1 VNVDSIVTQVVAAI
15 AIAIGLSY
23 AVGKLFRRM
32 RQPEVIGQLFVGI
45 ALGPSLLG
53 RFSSSVTHT
62 LFPARIVPY
71 LNVTSQVALVLFL
84 FAIGYE
90 LNLRMLRKYRRTV
103 SVLSISTFAVPM
115 LLGVASVYVFASWY
129 RAAGEPHAG
138 TAKFI
143 LFMGVAVSITAVP
156 VLASITGERGIAA
169 TAPGATAMTSAALID
184 ALGWLALA
192 GVLVVASAS
201 SSAFRPWTPTVLL
214 LVGYITVTLFIV
226 RPALRRWLRRP
237 HAVLADKVPVA
248 VVVAMGSAWV
258 SAALGLHVIFGAFF
272 AGVMMPRPDN
282 DAPDADILRP
292 VLEAGRLLLPVFFV
306 VSGLSVNVGALR
318 AQDLALFGVVCAIAI
333 SGKAGVGFLA
343 AWATGMGK
351 RDSSVV
357 GVLLNTRGL
366 TELIALNVGLQAGII
381 HPRLYTILVLMA
393 LAMTAA
399 TGPLLTLIGS
409 HEPGSATE
417 TAHVPESVVI
427 ADGSAS
433 IISADF
439 RGS

>member
-1 VNVDSIVTQVVAAI
+1 
-15 AIAIGLSY
+15 
-23 AVGKLFRRM
+23 
-32 RQPEVIGQLFVGI
+32 
-45 ALGPSLLG
+45 
-53 RFSSSVTHT
+53 
-62 LFPARIVPY
+62 
-71 LNVTSQVALVLFL
+71 
-84 FAIGYE
+84 
-90 LNLRMLRKYRRTV
+90 V
-103 SVLSISTFAVPM
+103 SVLSISTFAVPV

-138 TAKFI
+138 TAAFI

-169 TAPGATAMTSAALID
+169 TVPGATAMTSAALID

-214 LVGYITVTLFIV
+214 VGYITVTLFIV
-226 RPALRRWLRRP
+226 RPALRLWLRRP

-318 AQDLALFGVVCAIAI
+318 AQDFALFGVVCAIAI

-399 TGPLLTLIGS
+399 TGPLLTLIGP

-417 TAHVPESVVI
+417 TAHVPEAVVV
-427 ADGSAS
+427 ADG
-433 IISADF
+433 
-439 RGS
+439 

>member
-103 SVLSISTFAVPM
+103 SVLSISTFAVPV

-129 RAAGEPHAG
+129 RAAGEPHAR
-138 TAKFI
+138 TAAFI

-169 TAPGATAMTSAALID
+169 TVPGATAMTSAALID
-184 ALGWLALA
+184 ALGWLALT
-192 GVLVVASAS
+192 GVLLVASAS

-226 RPALRRWLRRP
+226 RPALRLWLRRP

-318 AQDLALFGVVCAIAI
+318 AQDFALFGVVCAIAI

-417 TAHVPESVVI
+417 TAHVPEAVVV
-427 ADGSAS
+427 AEGLAS

>member
-417 TAHVPESVVI
+417 TAHVPESVVV

>member
-417 TAHVPESVVI
+417 TAHVPEAVVV
-427 ADGSAS
+427 AEGLAS

>member
-1 VNVDSIVTQVVAAI
+1 
-15 AIAIGLSY
+15 
-23 AVGKLFRRM
+23 
-32 RQPEVIGQLFVGI
+32 
-45 ALGPSLLG
+45 
-53 RFSSSVTHT
+53 
-62 LFPARIVPY
+62 
-71 LNVTSQVALVLFL
+71 
-84 FAIGYE
+84 
-90 LNLRMLRKYRRTV
+90 
-103 SVLSISTFAVPM
+103 
-115 LLGVASVYVFASWY
+115 
-129 RAAGEPHAG
+129 
-138 TAKFI
+138 
-143 LFMGVAVSITAVP
+143 
-156 VLASITGERGIAA
+156 
-169 TAPGATAMTSAALID
+169 
-184 ALGWLALA
+184 
-192 GVLVVASAS
+192 
-201 SSAFRPWTPTVLL
+201 VLL

-226 RPALRRWLRRP
+226 RPALRLWLRRP

-417 TAHVPESVVI
+417 TAHVPEAVVV
-427 ADGSAS
+427 AEGLAS

>member
-53 RFSSSVTHT
+53 RFSNSVTHT

-71 LNVTSQVALVLFL
+71 LNVTSQVALILFL

-103 SVLSISTFAVPM
+103 SVLSISTFAVPV

-138 TAKFI
+138 TAAFI

-169 TAPGATAMTSAALID
+169 TVPGATAMTSAALID
-184 ALGWLALA
+184 ALGWLALT
-192 GVLVVASAS
+192 GVLLVASAS

-226 RPALRRWLRRP
+226 RPALRLWLRRP

-318 AQDLALFGVVCAIAI
+318 AQDFALFGVVCAIAI

-381 HPRLYTILVLMA
+381 HPQLYTILVLMA

-409 HEPGSATE
+409 DEPGSATE
-417 TAHVPESVVI
+417 TADVPEAVAV
-427 ADGSAS
+427 ADG
-433 IISADF
+433 
-439 RGS
+439 

>member
-23 AVGKLFRRM
+23 AVGKIFRRM
-32 RQPEVIGQLFVGI
+32 RQPEVIGQLFAGI

-90 LNLRMLRKYRRTV
+90 LNLRVLRKYRRTV
-103 SVLSISTFAVPM
+103 SVLSISTFAVPV

-138 TAKFI
+138 TAAFI

-169 TAPGATAMTSAALID
+169 TVPGATAMTSAALID

-226 RPALRRWLRRP
+226 RPALRLWLRRP

-318 AQDLALFGVVCAIAI
+318 AQDFALFGVVCAIAI

-417 TAHVPESVVI
+417 TAHVPEAVVV
-427 ADGSAS
+427 AEGLAS
-433 IISADF
+433 IINADF

>member
-409 HEPGSATE
+409 HEPCSATE
-417 TAHVPESVVI
+417 TAHVPEAVVV
-427 ADGSAS
+427 AEGLAS

>member
-318 AQDLALFGVVCAIAI
+318 AQDFALFGVVCAIAI

-427 ADGSAS
+427 ADGLAS

>member
-226 RPALRRWLRRP
+226 RPALRLWLRRP

-318 AQDLALFGVVCAIAI
+318 AQDFALFGVVCAIAI

-427 ADGSAS
+427 ADGLAS

>member
-433 IISADF
+433 IIRADF

>member
-62 LFPARIVPY
+62 LFPARVVPY

-318 AQDLALFGVVCAIAI
+318 AQDFALFGVVCAIAI

-417 TAHVPESVVI
+417 TAHVPEAVVV
-427 ADGSAS
+427 AEGLAS
-433 IISADF
+433 IINADF

>member
-103 SVLSISTFAVPM
+103 SVLSISTFAVPL

-129 RAAGEPHAG
+129 RAVGEPHAG

-226 RPALRRWLRRP
+226 RPALRLWLRRP
-237 HAVLADKVPVA
+237 HAVLADQVPVA

-318 AQDLALFGVVCAIAI
+318 AQDFALFGVVCAIAI

-417 TAHVPESVVI
+417 TAHVPESVVV
-427 ADGSAS
+427 ADGLAS

>member
-214 LVGYITVTLFIV
+214 LVGYITVMLFIV
-226 RPALRRWLRRP
+226 RPALRLWLRRP

-409 HEPGSATE
+409 HEPSSATE

>member
-427 ADGSAS
+427 ADGLAS